1 MESVIV
7 LLLIVL
13 IAAVAVVA
21 LKVLRPAVAPAPV
34 ALDTNAIVASVQ
46 TAIDVN
52 AIAASVKGAV
62 EAQMLQTA
70 TQALANNNQQAEQQA
85 NQTLSAQKE
94 ALDQQTRLL
103 LKPFEERM
111 KQLAESVGQL
121 QSTYLKEQG
130 TIGQLAS
137 QLAGLQDTTT
147 SLKRA
152 LKSPTAAGS
161 WGENQLRNVIR
172 LAGME
177 NYCDF
182 TEQFTG
188 GEGDRIQRPD
198 VVINLA
204 GGALL
209 AVDSKAPL
217 AAYMRMQES
226 DDVGVKEAELKQH
239 AKDLRLHV
247 KALADK
253 RYWDQFGHASPDFVI
268 MFIPGEGFVSDA
280 MRSDTTLMEDAMR
293 MNVLISSP
301 VNLLSLLLT
310 VSKSWQSH
318 KLAEHAEKVAELGV
332 ELHDRVG
339 VVVDAINKMGTNLG
353 TATTAYNSMVGSF
366 ESRLL
371 VTLRKFKDLG
381 VVKEDVKDMKS
392 LENTPRGI
400 NAVEAGQLPPAS
412 AGELSA

>member
-7 LLLIVL
+7 LLLVVL
-13 IAAVAVVA
+13 IVAVALVA
-21 LKVLRPAVAPAPV
+21 LKVSRPAPTSVATP
-34 ALDTNAIVASVQ
+34 LDTNAIVASVQ

-70 TQALANNNQQAEQQA
+70 TQALANNNKQAEQQA
-85 NQTLSAQKE
+85 NQTLSAQKD

-103 LKPFEERM
+103 LKPFEERI
-111 KQLAESVGQL
+111 KQLAESVGHL
-121 QSTYLKEQG
+121 QTTYSQEQG
-130 TIGQLAS
+130 TIGQLAN

-188 GEGDRIQRPD
+188 AENERIQRPD

-204 GGALL
+204 SGALL

-217 AAYMRMQES
+217 AAYMRMQETDEVS
-226 DDVGVKEAELKQH
+226 VKETELKQH
-239 AKDLRLHV
+239 AKDLRSHV
-247 KALADK
+247 KTLADK

-280 MRSDTTLMEDAMR
+280 MRADTTLMEDAMKMR
-293 MNVLISSP
+293 VLIASP

-318 KLAEHAEKVAELGV
+318 QLAEHAEKVAQLGV

-339 VVVDAINKMGTNLG
+339 VVIDEINKMGKNLG
-353 TATTAYNSMVGSF
+353 TATNAYNVMVGSF

-381 VVKEDVKDMKS
+381 VVKDDVKDVKA
-392 LENTPRGI
+392 LENTPRAI
-400 NAVEAGQLPPAS
+400 NAIEAGQLPSS
-412 AGELSA
+412 AGELPA

>member
-1 MESVIV
+1 
-7 LLLIVL
+7 
-13 IAAVAVVA
+13 
-21 LKVLRPAVAPAPV
+21 
-34 ALDTNAIVASVQ
+34 
-46 TAIDVN
+46 
-52 AIAASVKGAV
+52 
-62 EAQMLQTA
+62 MLQTA
-70 TQALANNNQQAEQQA
+70 TQALANNNKQAEQQA
-85 NQTLSAQKE
+85 NQTLTAQKD

-103 LKPFEERM
+103 LKPFEERI

-121 QSTYLKEQG
+121 QTSYSQEQG
-130 TIGQLAS
+130 TIGQLAN

-188 GEGDRIQRPD
+188 SENERIQRPD

-204 GGALL
+204 SGALL

-217 AAYMRMQES
+217 AAYMRMQETDEVS
-226 DDVGVKEAELKQH
+226 VKETELKQH
-239 AKDLRLHV
+239 AKDLRSHV
-247 KALADK
+247 KTLADK

-280 MRSDTTLMEDAMR
+280 MRADTTLMEDAMKMR
-293 MNVLISSP
+293 VLIASP

-318 KLAEHAEKVAELGV
+318 QLAEHAEKVAQLGV

-339 VVVDAINKMGTNLG
+339 VVIDEINKMGKNLG
-353 TATTAYNSMVGSF
+353 TATSAYNTMVGSF

-381 VVKEDVKDMKS
+381 VVKDDVKEVKA
-392 LENTPRGI
+392 LESTPRAL
-400 NAVEAGQLPPAS
+400 NAIEAGQLPPA
-412 AGELSA
+412 AGELPL

>member
-7 LLLIVL
+7 LLLVVL
-13 IAAVAVVA
+13 IAAVALVA
-21 LKVLRPAVAPAPV
+21 LKVSRPTPSSGAAP
-34 ALDTNAIVASVQ
+34 LDTNAIVASVQ

-52 AIAASVKGAV
+52 AIAASVKGAI
-62 EAQMLQTA
+62 ETQMLQTA
-70 TQALANNNQQAEQQA
+70 TQALANNNKQAEQQA
-85 NQTLSAQKE
+85 NQTLTAQKD

-103 LKPFEERM
+103 LKPFEERI

-121 QSTYLKEQG
+121 QTTYSQEQG
-130 TIGQLAS
+130 TIGQLAN

-188 GEGDRIQRPD
+188 AENERIQRPD

-204 GGALL
+204 SGALL

-217 AAYMRMQES
+217 AAYMRMQETDEVS
-226 DDVGVKEAELKQH
+226 IKENELKQH
-239 AKDLRLHV
+239 AKDLRSHV
-247 KALADK
+247 KTLADK

-280 MRSDTTLMEDAMR
+280 MRADTTLMEDAMKMR
-293 MNVLISSP
+293 VLIASP

-318 KLAEHAEKVAELGV
+318 QLAEHAEKVAQLGV

-339 VVVDAINKMGTNLG
+339 VVIDEINKMGKNLG
-353 TATTAYNSMVGSF
+353 TATNAYNVMVGSF

-381 VVKEDVKDMKS
+381 VVKEDVKEVKA
-392 LENTPRGI
+392 LENTPRAI
-400 NAVEAGQLPPAS
+400 NAIEAGQLPFA
-412 AGELSA
+412 AGELPA

>member
-7 LLLIVL
+7 LLLVVL
-13 IAAVAVVA
+13 IAAVALVA
-21 LKVLRPAVAPAPV
+21 LKVSRPTPSSGAAP
-34 ALDTNAIVASVQ
+34 LDTNAIVASVQ

-52 AIAASVKGAV
+52 AIAASVKGAI
-62 EAQMLQTA
+62 ETQMLQTA
-70 TQALANNNQQAEQQA
+70 TQALANNNKQAEQQA
-85 NQTLSAQKE
+85 NQTLTAQKD

-103 LKPFEERM
+103 LKPFEERI

-121 QSTYLKEQG
+121 QTTYSQEQG
-130 TIGQLAS
+130 TIGQLAN

-188 GEGDRIQRPD
+188 AENERIQRPD

-204 GGALL
+204 SGALL

-217 AAYMRMQES
+217 AAYMRMQETDEVS
-226 DDVGVKEAELKQH
+226 IKENELKQH
-239 AKDLRLHV
+239 AKDLRSHV
-247 KALADK
+247 KTLADK

-280 MRSDTTLMEDAMR
+280 MRADTTLMEDAMKMR
-293 MNVLISSP
+293 VLIASP

-318 KLAEHAEKVAELGV
+318 QLAEHAEKVAQLGV

-339 VVVDAINKMGTNLG
+339 VVIDEINKMGKNLG
-353 TATTAYNSMVGSF
+353 TATNAYNVMVGSF

-381 VVKEDVKDMKS
+381 VVKDDVKEVKA
-392 LENTPRGI
+392 LENTPRAI
-400 NAVEAGQLPPAS
+400 NAIEAGQLPPA
-412 AGELSA
+412 AGELLG

>member
-7 LLLIVL
+7 LLLVVL
-13 IAAVAVVA
+13 IAAVALVA
-21 LKVLRPAVAPAPV
+21 LRVSRPAGTSVAAP
-34 ALDTNAIVASVQ
+34 LDTNAIVASVQ

-52 AIAASVKGAV
+52 AIAASVKGAI
-62 EAQMLQTA
+62 ETQMLQTA
-70 TQALANNNQQAEQQA
+70 TQALANNNKQAEQQA
-85 NQTLSAQKE
+85 NQTLTAQKD

-103 LKPFEERM
+103 LKPFEERI

-121 QSTYLKEQG
+121 QTTYSQEQG
-130 TIGQLAS
+130 TIGQLAN

-188 GEGDRIQRPD
+188 AENERIQRPD

-204 GGALL
+204 SGALL

-217 AAYMRMQES
+217 AAYMRMQETDEVS
-226 DDVGVKEAELKQH
+226 VKEAELKQH
-239 AKDLRLHV
+239 AKDLRSHV
-247 KALADK
+247 KTLADK

-280 MRSDTTLMEDAMR
+280 MRADTTLMEDAMKMR
-293 MNVLISSP
+293 VLIASP

-318 KLAEHAEKVAELGV
+318 QLAEHAEKVAQLGV

-339 VVVDAINKMGTNLG
+339 VVIDEINKMGKNLG
-353 TATTAYNSMVGSF
+353 TATNAYNVMVGSF

-381 VVKEDVKDMKS
+381 VVKEDVKEVRA
-392 LENTPRGI
+392 LENTPRAI
-400 NAVEAGQLPPAS
+400 NAIEAGQLPPA
-412 AGELSA
+412 AGELPA

>member
-1 MESVIV
+1 MDSVIV

-13 IAAVAVVA
+13 IVGVAVVA
-21 LKVLRPAVAPAPV
+21 LKAFRPAPASVAAPI
-34 ALDTNAIVASVQ
+34 DTNAIVASVQ
-46 TAIDVN
+46 TAIDIN
-52 AIAASVKGAV
+52 AIATSVKGAV

-70 TQALANNNQQAEQQA
+70 TQALANNNKQAEQQA
-85 NQTLSAQKE
+85 NQTLTAQKD

-103 LKPFEERM
+103 LKPFEERI

-121 QSTYLKEQG
+121 QTSYSQEQG
-130 TIGQLAS
+130 TIGQLAN

-188 GEGDRIQRPD
+188 SENERIQRPD

-204 GGALL
+204 SGALL

-217 AAYMRMQES
+217 AAYMRMQETDEVS
-226 DDVGVKEAELKQH
+226 VKETELKQH
-239 AKDLRLHV
+239 AKDLRSHV
-247 KALADK
+247 KTLADK

-280 MRSDTTLMEDAMR
+280 MRADTTLMEDAMKMR
-293 MNVLISSP
+293 VLIASP

-318 KLAEHAEKVAELGV
+318 QLAEHAEKVAQLGV

-339 VVVDAINKMGTNLG
+339 VVIDEINKMGKNLG
-353 TATTAYNSMVGSF
+353 TATSAYNTMVGSF

-381 VVKEDVKDMKS
+381 VVKDDVKEVKA
-392 LENTPRGI
+392 LESTPRAL
-400 NAVEAGQLPPAS
+400 NAIEAGQLPPA
-412 AGELSA
+412 AGELPL

>member
-7 LLLIVL
+7 LLLVVL
-13 IAAVAVVA
+13 IAAVALVA
-21 LKVLRPAVAPAPV
+21 LRVSRPAGTSVAAP
-34 ALDTNAIVASVQ
+34 LDTNAIVASVQ

-52 AIAASVKGAV
+52 AIAASVKGAI
-62 EAQMLQTA
+62 ETQMLQTA
-70 TQALANNNQQAEQQA
+70 TQALANNNKQAEQQA
-85 NQTLSAQKE
+85 NQTLTAQKD

-103 LKPFEERM
+103 LKPFEERI

-121 QSTYLKEQG
+121 QTTYSQEQG
-130 TIGQLAS
+130 TIGQLAN

-188 GEGDRIQRPD
+188 GENEKIQRPD

-204 GGALL
+204 SGALL

-217 AAYMRMQES
+217 AAYMRMQETDEVS
-226 DDVGVKEAELKQH
+226 VKEAELKQH
-239 AKDLRLHV
+239 AKDLRSHV
-247 KALADK
+247 KTLADK

-280 MRSDTTLMEDAMR
+280 MRADTTLMEDAMKMR
-293 MNVLISSP
+293 VLIASP

-318 KLAEHAEKVAELGV
+318 QLAEHAEKVAQLGV

-339 VVVDAINKMGTNLG
+339 VVIDEINKMGKNLG
-353 TATTAYNSMVGSF
+353 TATNAYNVMVGSF

-381 VVKEDVKDMKS
+381 VVKEDVKEVRA
-392 LENTPRGI
+392 LENTPRAI
-400 NAVEAGQLPPAS
+400 NAIEAGQLPPA
-412 AGELSA
+412 AGELPA